1 LSHVFGLLKA
11 NVDEFEGDKT
21 SKGDRWLSS
30 EEGTEW
36 VIKTVDELCDVVK
49 GVDSDVK
56 AKL

>member
-1 LSHVFGLLKA
+1 M
-11 NVDEFEGDKT
+11 DEFEGDKT